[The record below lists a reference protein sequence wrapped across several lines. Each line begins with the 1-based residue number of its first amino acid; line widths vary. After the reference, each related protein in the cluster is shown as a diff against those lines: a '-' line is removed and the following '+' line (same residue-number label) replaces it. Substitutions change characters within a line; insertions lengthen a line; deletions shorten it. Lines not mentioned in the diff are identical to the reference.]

1 MVDAAAG
8 ADVGADV
15 AGSASVGGAAEASV
29 VTAADYVPKQGD
41 SVQVWLPG
49 LPFQKDCL
57 FVQQGGANLKFRQ
70 LSSMPVPKVCH
81 ATG

>member
-49 LPFQKDCL
+49 LL
-57 FVQQGGANLKFRQ
+57 
-70 LSSMPVPKVCH
+70 VC
-81 ATG
+81 AAGWRKPEVTSGSESGS

>member
-41 SVQVWLPG
+41 SVQVWLPQASR
-49 LPFQKDCL
+49 LDCL
-57 FVQQGGANLKFRQ
+57 FKRIACLCSRLAQ
-70 LSSMPVPKVCH
+70 
-81 ATG
+81 T